1 MGGVT
6 GGVVVG
12 AGVVVVGCV
21 TGAGTGA
28 VGGGTSLS
36 FVVVANGLTAVFP
49 ANVSLNAFVAPRN
62 AFGSEPRSDARH
74 RAPLTPS
81 APDSVRRVRAVSFVV
96 PRTVPVQAFRALV
109 RAGTANDT
117 VIVVVS
123 RAPDTDAVVTAAAGV
138 TARGAFAAAGTAGN
152 ANARRTQRPSA
163 RTSRPYQR
171 SARHLRRSP
180 RVGEDRAMRSRHLS
194 VAVVAAIALA
204 AVAAPGAGAKAAACK
219 PPKVKIG
226 KFCVNF
232 QTRAAN
238 GSYVTLGTQYG
249 KGKPVRV
256 VVASVRQ
263 ALTATCSDGT
273 SAPLPSLTAIAIPI
287 TRPSFSGTA
296 RRTNSA
302 GDTVS
307 VLRGRYTSNTRVV
320 IDELSQTYPKGG
332 GVTCSV
338 AVRNVVI
345 QQGR

>member
-1 MGGVT
+1 
-6 GGVVVG
+6 
-12 AGVVVVGCV
+12 
-21 TGAGTGA
+21 
-28 VGGGTSLS
+28 
-36 FVVVANGLTAVFP
+36 
-49 ANVSLNAFVAPRN
+49 
-62 AFGSEPRSDARH
+62 
-74 RAPLTPS
+74 
-81 APDSVRRVRAVSFVV
+81 
-96 PRTVPVQAFRALV
+96 
-109 RAGTANDT
+109 
-117 VIVVVS
+117 
-123 RAPDTDAVVTAAAGV
+123 
-138 TARGAFAAAGTAGN
+138 
-152 ANARRTQRPSA
+152 
-163 RTSRPYQR
+163 
-171 SARHLRRSP
+171 
-180 RVGEDRAMRSRHLS
+180 MRSRHLS

-307 VLRGRYTSNTRVV
+307 VLRGKGALADEWVVIGALLDLLDLALGAV